1 MRQKGNDVT
10 IIQTNTDTTTI
21 HTILSS
27 IRPATDRKQY
37 SEPEVLS
44 RRHSVPP
51 SLRST
56 THQFIPAL
64 PPHYSHRSRPSQ
76 CCDKSAQP
84 SLRRPIVN
92 GQHSNHLLDVRSR
105 LSRGLQED
113 ETVLFRKL
121 GSLLRRHG
129 TTMLDIGYDS
139 YRWFRSD
146 LLPIS
151 MITMFEDPFSR
162 ASVNHLVSCVNVS
175 RRVISYTSSAPAAP
189 R

>member
-1 MRQKGNDVT
+1 MTSRSYK
-10 IIQTNTDTTTI
+10 QTPTLPQFTQYLAASALRLTG
-21 HTILSS
+21 SS
-27 IRPATDRKQY
+27 IRSLK
-37 SEPEVLS
+37 SF
-44 RRHSVPP
+44 HGVPP

-56 THQFIPAL
+56 IHQFIPAL
-64 PPHYSHRSRPSQ
+64 SPHYSHRSRPSQ

-84 SLRRPIVN
+84 SSRRPIVN

-129 TTMLDIGYDS
+129 TTMLDIEYDS